1 MASLNTSYVDN
12 IVSDEDKTDALQ
24 ALMQVFKSMVYVTFR
39 ISVGAVTARKS
50 IHIEDLALKKKNE
63 NKLLVQ
69 TTLNPTLFLGSIL
82 TFFTQV
88 QKVCVLLK
96 TRSTRQV
103 QSRGMVHPLA
113 SVLQGKERDK
123 SASTSEPEEH
133 PLQRRE
139 RLPRK
144 RPLEKKDGIS
154 VRKFPSDVQLIT
166 LNKIVRGYGGSIK
179 DSAQLAKIS

>member
-24 ALMQVFKSMVYVTFR
+24 ALMQVFKSMAYVTFR

-103 QSRGMVHPLA
+103 QSRGMVHP
-113 SVLQGKERDK
+113 
-123 SASTSEPEEH
+123 
-133 PLQRRE
+133 
-139 RLPRK
+139 
-144 RPLEKKDGIS
+144 
-154 VRKFPSDVQLIT
+154 
-166 LNKIVRGYGGSIK
+166 
-179 DSAQLAKIS
+179 

>member
-24 ALMQVFKSMVYVTFR
+24 ALMQVFKSMAYVTFR
-39 ISVGAVTARKS
+39 ISVGAGFGF
-50 IHIEDLALKKKNE
+50 KKKNE

-103 QSRGMVHPLA
+103 QSRGMVHP
-113 SVLQGKERDK
+113 
-123 SASTSEPEEH
+123 
-133 PLQRRE
+133 
-139 RLPRK
+139 
-144 RPLEKKDGIS
+144 
-154 VRKFPSDVQLIT
+154 
-166 LNKIVRGYGGSIK
+166 
-179 DSAQLAKIS
+179 